1 MSAALAPARRT
12 KLALR
17 LRQAELRLRAASMR
31 CYAARLQ
38 IDAEAIEPLIDPD
51 DETAT
56 LPQLELVNAQ
66 QDAARFALEAEWLRK
81 EIAA

>member
-31 CYAARLQ
+31 CYAARLE
-38 IDAEAIEPLIDPD
+38 IDAEAIELMLD
-51 DETAT
+51 DEPAT
-56 LPQLELVNAQ
+56 LPNLELLHAQ
-66 QDAARFALEAEWLRK
+66 QDAVKYALEAESLRQ
-81 EIAA
+81 ELAA

>member
-1 MSAALAPARRT
+1 VSAAIAPTRRT

-38 IDAEAIEPLIDPD
+38 IDAEAVEALLDSDPGI
-51 DETAT
+51 APT
-56 LPQLELVNAQ
+56 LDLEQAKKDVVEQ
-66 QDAARFALEAEWLRK
+66 ALETERLRR
-81 EIAA
+81 ELGL